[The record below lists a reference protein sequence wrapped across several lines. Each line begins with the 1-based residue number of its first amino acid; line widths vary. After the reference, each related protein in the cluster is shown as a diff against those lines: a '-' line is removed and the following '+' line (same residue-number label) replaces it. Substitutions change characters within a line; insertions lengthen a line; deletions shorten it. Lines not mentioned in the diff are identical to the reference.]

1 MLLVIVCVLL
11 CFLMIRLPPISTR
24 TDTLFP
30 YTPLFRSTIH
40 ADDILDAIPTINELA
55 YMTQGEQGAVNE
67 PGEYFRLGNRSQPR
81 QRRFAFFEEP
91 RYAVAVAGIMVLGIV
106 LRIAATW
113 PLSMH
118 HPDEVI
124 QYLEQAHRLVFGY
137 GVIPWDYRFG
147 IRLLLLPFLLAS
159 IGIPPFRAL
168 FCLIFSISL
177 LPFSFL

>member
-91 RYAVAVAGIMVLGIV
+91 RYAVAVAGIMVLGIRSEEHTSE
-106 LRIAATW
+106 LKSLMRISYA
-113 PLSMH
+113 
-118 HPDEVI
+118 V
-124 QYLEQAHRLVFGY
+124 
-137 GVIPWDYRFG
+137 
-147 IRLLLLPFLLAS
+147 
-159 IGIPPFRAL
+159 
-168 FCLIFSISL
+168 FCLKNKKKEVTSKE
-177 LPFSFL
+177 